1 MKVKLTGNPRRRLQ
15 QIRDY
20 HKEQG
25 NAAKSRRIG
34 RKILT
39 EAKKL
44 EKYSELGQVEIN
56 LESEGKGHR
65 YLLVKPFY
73 KLIYLIIKPFI
84 FITDIFDTR
93 QDPEK
98 IRP

>member
-1 MKVKLTGNPRRRLQ
+1 MKIKLTANARRRLQ

-20 HKEQG
+20 HKENG
-25 NAAKSRRIG
+25 DAAKGRRIG

-44 EKYSELGQVEIN
+44 EKHPELGQVETH

-65 YLLVKPFY
+65 YLLVKPLH
-73 KLIYLIIKPFI
+73 KIIYLITLPFI
-84 FITDIFDTR
+84 IITDIFDTR
-93 QDPEK
+93 QDPDK
-98 IRP
+98 MKP

>member
-1 MKVKLTGNPRRRLQ
+1 MKVKLTANARRRLQ

-65 YLLVKPFY
+65 YLLVKPF
-73 KLIYLIIKPFI
+73 I